1 MSNQSLAKRNVQVMP
16 AEHGAADVASVTN
29 RVALI
34 QQVYKNIM
42 QPDVH
47 YGVIPGTP
55 KPSLWKPGAEV
66 VLMALNAAATFP
78 AERVFRVLDKDF
90 VMYEIT
96 AAIKSNGSQEIIAE
110 GIGLCSSR
118 EEKYA
123 YRKGAVVCPECGQAA
138 IIKGQEQYGG
148 GWLCYKKKGGCG
160 KKWTAPDAFDPKQ
173 AEKQPNPNIWEQANT
188 ILKMAEKRAL
198 VAAVLNLGAS
208 DIFTQ
213 DIEDFVEVPNQ
224 AGWNGSGS
232 KEAAQAVAAEKLRQ
246 SGLICKVCGFP
257 ENMHD
262 PEGPC
267 ELPDNRTVEQ
277 VLDVEPPGGWQG
289 APSPIRAGDVMV
301 SGGTVG
307 VAVPAPRPAADP
319 RTGKYLYPEQA
330 EHLKLFAKAKASVGE
345 VAYRRMLK
353 HHGVD
358 KSLQFQLRTVAE
370 ACLADLRST
379 AAAQAKQRKLAK
391 EKADAEMDAASLLP
405 SREGSGCPIHISN
418 QIATVIKK
426 LKTPWDEANMAM
438 ETTLH
443 DRRKEHPDAPIE
455 DHWGVILCGLEDVLR
470 KRQITEAK

>member
-1 MSNQSLAKRNVQVMP
+1 MSNQSLAKRGQVMP
-16 AEHGAADVASVTN
+16 AEHGAADVAAVTN

-78 AERVFRVLDKDF
+78 AERVFRVLDKAF

-118 EEKYA
+118 EDKYA

-232 KEAAQAVAAEKLRQ
+232 KEAAQAVAQEKLR
-246 SGLICKVCGFP
+246 
-257 ENMHD
+257 EYAD
-262 PEGPC
+262 T
-267 ELPDNRTVEQ
+267 RTVDQ
-277 VLDVEPPGGWQG
+277 VLAHTPPVGDGPMPDIAEDPLPPSDAPTGQQAPRNMSTVVDLGTESEVDERAKRIVG
-289 APSPIRAGDVMV
+289 A
-301 SGGTVG
+301 
-307 VAVPAPRPAADP
+307 RPAADP
-319 RTGKYLYPEQA
+319 RLGKYLYGSQA
-330 EHLKLFAKAKASVGE
+330 ADMKEFTRLKRSVGE
-345 VAYRRMLK
+345 EAYRR
-353 HHGVD
+353 
-358 KSLQFQLRTVAE
+358 
-370 ACLADLRST
+370 CLAYHDAPKSNYFTTHAAAGRAINDLLEIEK
-379 AAAQAKQRKLAK
+379 AQAKQRKLKSEQAK
-391 EKADAEMDAASLLP
+391 AEMDAASLLP
-405 SREGSGCPIHISN
+405 SREGSGCPIPIAN
-418 QIATVIKK
+418 QIATCIKK
-426 LKTPWDEANMAM
+426 LGTPWEEANAAM
-438 ETTLH
+438 QAQL
-443 DRRKEHPDAPIE
+443 DRMRKDFPDGEPSE
-455 DHWGVILCGLEDVLR
+455 QWTVILLGLQDVIAR
-470 KRQITEAK
+470 RDKEGK